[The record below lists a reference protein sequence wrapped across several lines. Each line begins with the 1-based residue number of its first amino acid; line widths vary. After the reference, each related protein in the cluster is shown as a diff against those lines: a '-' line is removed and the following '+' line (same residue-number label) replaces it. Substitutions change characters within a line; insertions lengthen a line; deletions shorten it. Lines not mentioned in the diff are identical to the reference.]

1 MLVSSY
7 ADEVAVYQTPEF
19 SYISKGSGKIKK
31 VTKELV
37 LIEYD
42 DKSVDAISLENVSR
56 NSDKGY
62 YLKSD
67 FILDEKFKEG
77 SKIKKGDIIAY
88 NPMFYKKKSD
98 GNVGLAI
105 GKLCWVLFCD
115 GEAVW
120 EDSCLPFSDLA
131 ESLSTKLVKR
141 VARVIDLN
149 TEIRNWRLDIGAE
162 VEPND
167 ILFEYKILTDDDTI
181 NELYSNAESL
191 SLKEVD
197 AHSRGRIVDIRVYYR
212 ETKTSSMSSSVRKFI
227 KSVDDVQRVQR
238 HMQDLDQC
246 TDTFT
251 KSINDARPQKLTRDK
266 YSKING
272 DTLENG
278 QMLVEYFIETLDRLG
293 PGDKIVVDRALKGE
307 PSVILDKS
315 LRPYGAESN
324 RKCSLLSASMGFLA
338 RMTGGMTLH
347 GMLLSILLDI
357 ACESRYLL
365 GIPAEEG
372 TLLDYISNRDILE
385 KKI

>member
-19 SYISKGSGKIKK
+19 SYIAKDNGVVKK
-31 VTKELV
+31 VTKEFV

-42 DKSVDAISLENVSR
+42 DKTTDVISLENVTR

-67 FILDEKFKEG
+67 FMLNPKYKEG
-77 SKIKKGDIIAY
+77 SKIKKSDIVAY
-88 NPMFYKKKSD
+88 NPMFYKKKQD
-98 GNVGLAI
+98 GNIGLAV

-115 GEAVW
+115 GESVW

-149 TEIRNWRLDIGAE
+149 TEIRNWNLNIGSE

-167 ILFEYKILTDDDTI
+167 VLFEYKILTDDDTI

-197 AHSRGRIVDIRVYYR
+197 AHSRGKIVDIRVYYR
-212 ETKTSSMSSSVRKFI
+212 ESQTTPMSSSIKKFI
-227 KSVDDVQRVQR
+227 KSVDDIQRVSR
-238 HMQDLDQC
+238 HMSDLDSC
-246 TDTFT
+246 SDNFT
-251 KSINDARPQKLTRDK
+251 KKLYDGRPQKLTRDK

-272 DTLENG
+272 DVIENG
-278 QMLVEYFIETLDRLG
+278 QILIEYMIETLDRLG

-307 PSVILDKS
+307 PSIVLDKS
-315 LRPYGAESN
+315 LRPYGSESG
-324 RKCSLLSASMGFLA
+324 RKCSLMSSSMGFLA

-347 GMLLSILLDI
+347 GMLLSVLLDI

-365 GIPAEEG
+365 GIPAEPG
-372 TLLDYISNRDILE
+372 SLLDYISNRDILE